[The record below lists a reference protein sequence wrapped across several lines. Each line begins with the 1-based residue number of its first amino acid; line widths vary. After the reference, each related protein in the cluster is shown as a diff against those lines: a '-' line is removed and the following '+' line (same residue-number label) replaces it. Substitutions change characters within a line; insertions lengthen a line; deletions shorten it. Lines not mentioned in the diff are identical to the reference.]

1 MRLDGSN
8 TSIFSARLIANGDT
22 FGYFSIKGCLGKRGS
37 CLTYFRALS
46 LLKNPRSESSGEPNS
61 YLENLRKKKKKKQKT
76 KHKTI
81 RLPEEDMQLFS
92 TVLIRSAHSITKPY
106 SCISHLL
113 N

>member
-61 YLENLRKKKKKKQKT
+61 YLENLRKKKKKETENQ
-76 KHKTI
+76 
-81 RLPEEDMQLFS
+81 
-92 TVLIRSAHSITKPY
+92 A
-106 SCISHLL
+106 
-113 N
+113 